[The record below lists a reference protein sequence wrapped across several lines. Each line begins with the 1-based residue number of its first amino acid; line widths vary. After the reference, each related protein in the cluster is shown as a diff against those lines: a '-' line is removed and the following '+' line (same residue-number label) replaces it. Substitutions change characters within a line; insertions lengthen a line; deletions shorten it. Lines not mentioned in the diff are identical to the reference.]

1 MCNWGWLTGPVGG
14 LIVGNEQKKRKKAQ
28 QQAKLANQEM
38 QKKLAEQETENSKK
52 IDDINEAINTNPIVS
67 TDSLTNNSANSIKP
81 KRTISTLSLASQNSG
96 LNVR

>member
-14 LIVGNEQKKRKKAQ
+14 ILVGNEQKKRKKAQ
-28 QQAKLANQEM
+28 QQVKLANQEM
-38 QKKLAEQETENSKK
+38 QKKLAEQETENQKK
-52 IDDINEAINTNPIVS
+52 IDNINEAVNTNPIVS
-67 TDSLTNNSANSIKP
+67 SDSLINNSANSIKP